1 MTILATTG
9 AVEKGL
15 SRVGIAGKQ
24 LFNRIRP
31 GNAGRLDRFQSPR
44 MQKSGDIGYL
54 FVGHCGCR
62 RHAFIRAAVANDFAD
77 DVSVDVMSDER
88 RADKIGTARAGGIGA
103 MAESTG
109 LLE

>member
-1 MTILATTG
+1 MTILATAG

-24 LFNRIRP
+24 LLNRIRP
-31 GNAGRLDRFQSPR
+31 WNAGRLDRFQSPR
-44 MQKSGDIGYL
+44 MQKSGDGGHI
-54 FVGHCGCR
+54 FVRHCGYG
-62 RHAFIRAAVANDFAD
+62 RHAFIRTAVANDVAD
-77 DVSVDVMSDER
+77 EVSMDVMSDER